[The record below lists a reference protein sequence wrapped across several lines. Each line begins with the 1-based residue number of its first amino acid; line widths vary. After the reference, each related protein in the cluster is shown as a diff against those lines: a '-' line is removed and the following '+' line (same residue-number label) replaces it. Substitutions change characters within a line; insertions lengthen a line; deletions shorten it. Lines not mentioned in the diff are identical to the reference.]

1 MGKLTIAA
9 MALFFLGAAAGDA
22 GIVAAGGPQGPA
34 GGPLGPAGGPPMPL
48 GWPQGPA
55 GRPMGPA
62 GGPQGPA
69 GGPQGPAGG
78 RPGAAGRAAGT
89 AIWRGER
96 ECKVKNTE
104 SCNKIMEKV
113 WTECPLQSPNWPC
126 WSSTED
132 EFKMCRPECTSSI
145 ATSRFPQPTS
155 QLGTLSSPLILE

>member
-1 MGKLTIAA
+1 MGKLKIAA
-9 MALFFLGAAAGDA
+9 MALFFLGAAARGA
-22 GIVAAGGPQGPA
+22 GVVAAGGPQGPA

-62 GGPQGPA
+62 GG
-69 GGPQGPAGG
+69 
-78 RPGAAGRAAGT
+78 RPGAAGGAAGT

-155 QLGTLSSPLILE
+155 QLGTLSSPLALE